1 MASSPKERKSA
12 RKDRFRPRVLL
23 IDDDPAIAAFVRSS
37 LPANEYDLVCAA
49 SVNEGL
55 ASLAATRPDLAIV
68 SLSLPDGSG
77 WDVLAP
83 LREDPGLARLP
94 IVVFTASREVPDREK
109 SLRLGADR
117 FLVKPV
123 EKRVLRRVVNEL
135 LVMRDDVWWA
145 LSMPELEVKRMRAL
159 LFDDTTDLP
168 TLALVVE
175 ELRTVLERGEAL
187 HVYCLELEPLFHV
200 GERHSWASFDQLR
213 REFVRGLHVVVA
225 PLAGPDVLIAT
236 SHAGANDFYLF
247 SPHPTAFGS
256 DARVARDLGAAGRKL
271 LDGVDSGDTMSQDVA
286 IFAGG
291 TVTPPDPL
299 HAPRLIYDAVREAKN
314 LAERR
319 EVRYFNT
326 LRERLMHAIRE
337 RSVATVFQPIFDL
350 GSGRIHGFEA
360 LSRGPAGTE
369 IESPEVMFELAR
381 DLHLVWEL
389 EALCIANVLPD
400 LQDICGRGLLFFNLE
415 PQFIQQLH
423 SRGTAV
429 LEPLLSCQGEVVI
442 EVTERSAIRDYAG
455 FRRTLRDLKAM
466 GFKIAI
472 DDCGSGYATL
482 ESVAELHPEYL
493 KVGHSLLDGVENDP
507 VRRSIVELV
516 ARTAEIIQATT
527 VAEAIESEAQL
538 RVCREIGIPK
548 GQGFFLTRP
557 APWAEI
563 RALFPKGAPR
573 SVPVYRQAQRWR
585 ANQSP
590 PSR

>member
-1 MASSPKERKSA
+1 MASTHMERKSA
-12 RKDRFRPRVLL
+12 RRVRFRPRVLL
-23 IDDDPAIAAFVRSS
+23 LDDDPAIADFVRSS
-37 LPANEYDLVCAA
+37 LPAREYELVLAA
-49 SVNEGL
+49 SVEEGL
-55 ASLAATRPDLAIV
+55 ASLVATRPDIAIV

-77 WDVLAP
+77 WDFLAP
-83 LREDPGLARLP
+83 LRGNPDLARLP
-94 IVVFTASREVPDREK
+94 IVVFTSSREVLDREK
-109 SLRLGADR
+109 SLRMGADR

-123 EKRVLRRVVNEL
+123 DGRVLRRVVNEL

-145 LSMPELEVKRMRAL
+145 LSMPAPEVKRMREL
-159 LFDDTTDLP
+159 LFDATTDLP

-175 ELRTVLERGEAL
+175 ELRTVLENGEPL

-200 GERHSWASFDQLR
+200 GERHSWASFDLLR

-225 PLAGPDVLIAT
+225 PLAGPEVLIAT

-247 SPHPTAFGS
+247 SSHPTASGS
-256 DARVARDLGAAGRKL
+256 DARIARDLGTAGRKL
-271 LDGVDSGDTMSQDVA
+271 LDSLDSAGVMSQDVA

-319 EVRYFNT
+319 EARYFHA
-326 LRERLMHAIRE
+326 LRERLMHTIRE
-337 RSVATVFQPIFDL
+337 RSVTTLFQPIFDL
-350 GSGRIHGFEA
+350 DSGRIHGFEA

-369 IESPEVMFELAR
+369 IESPDVMFELAR
-381 DLHLVWEL
+381 DLQLVWEL
-389 EALCIANVLPD
+389 ETLCIANVLPLLED
-400 LQDICGRGLLFFNLE
+400 VCGRGLLFFNLE

-423 SRGTAV
+423 TRGTAV

-482 ESVAELHPEYL
+482 EAVAELHPDYL
-493 KVGHSLLDGVENDP
+493 KVGHSLFDGVENDP

-516 ARTAEIIQATT
+516 ARTAEIIHATT
-527 VAEAIESEAQL
+527 IAEAIESEAQL
-538 RVCREIGIPK
+538 RVCRELGIPK

-563 RALFPKGAPR
+563 KTLALG
-573 SVPVYRQAQRWR
+573 
-585 ANQSP
+585 
-590 PSR
+590 